1 MEPGRSLRIANIL
14 YFNFFIVVCF
24 VPVCTLVADMRL
36 FFSALALV
44 LVNEEKGKE
53 EEEIQRLCHL
63 CLSMTT
69 AYKSH
74 KEKN

>member
-1 MEPGRSLRIANIL
+1 METGRSLRIANIF
-14 YFNFFIVVCF
+14 YFNFFVVVCF
-24 VPVCTLVADMRL
+24 EPVCTLVADMRL

-53 EEEIQRLCHL
+53 EKEIQRLCHL

>member
-1 MEPGRSLRIANIL
+1 
-14 YFNFFIVVCF
+14 